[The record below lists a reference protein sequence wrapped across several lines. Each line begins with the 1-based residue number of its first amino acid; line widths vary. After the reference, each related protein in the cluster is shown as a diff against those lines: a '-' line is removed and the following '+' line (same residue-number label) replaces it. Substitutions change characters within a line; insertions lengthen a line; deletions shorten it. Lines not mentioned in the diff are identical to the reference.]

1 MVQVPQENGTQY
13 EKSVAAVS
21 TLVRLRDCALLCG
34 RSAAP
39 ICAGQRPGERPV
51 VKKDVLRALRQEE
64 LDPRSAETWHFRMT
78 FDTAEMFVYQCDESN
93 TMTVYL
99 YVFKT
104 VEQREAASA
113 SLLQMG
119 FLMPYPTFYAKNI
132 LLYAEFFARESE
144 NMAKLE
150 RAAVWMGGDITRLD
164 LP

>member
-1 MVQVPQENGTQY
+1 MKKALRRSVLLFACVIALSFAAGLLLRYVQDSGPG
-13 EKSVAAVS
+13 S
-21 TLVRLRDCALLCG
+21 ALL
-34 RSAAP
+34 S
-39 ICAGQRPGERPV
+39 
-51 VKKDVLRALRQEE
+51 KKDVLRALRQEE